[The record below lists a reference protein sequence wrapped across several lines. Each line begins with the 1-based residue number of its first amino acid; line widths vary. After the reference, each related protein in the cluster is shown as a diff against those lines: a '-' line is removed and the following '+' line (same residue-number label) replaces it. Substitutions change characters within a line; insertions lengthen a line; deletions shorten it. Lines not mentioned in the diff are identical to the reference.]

1 MRMFP
6 KSDSQL
12 IIFSSTGEIRMIAKL
27 VDCVSKLTTKSED
40 YGLMSLSNHHNDLQG
55 FFQPQAI
62 LWGMAGQCRTEKKGK

>member
-1 MRMFP
+1 
-6 KSDSQL
+6 
-12 IIFSSTGEIRMIAKL
+12 MIAKL
-27 VDCVSKLTTKSED
+27 VDCVTKLTTKSED